1 MSSWDANGNY
11 NHAMNR
17 TSWYL
22 HQYVFFDPDT
32 NVPYFNNYN
41 YYHNYNG
48 DYEHSK
54 DIYYDYPDGF
64 SLGTQYKKPL
74 YFKAKTFY
82 YPRNQND
89 LTIETRIQ
97 CLECKNIDSVKQS
110 LDING
115 GGDYTCANF
124 GIYKCECKKT
134 ILFIFLKNLKVP
146 NGCLIGY
153 IQRIPSHNNS
163 HIMTRCPLKRE
174 EPRSIIPALVIS
186 AALGIM
192 SGGFAASAGYALVPS
207 IASASSPAL
216 MGVNLVAGGA
226 GGVLQTLITGNP
238 GVSGSYSGDKGL
250 QINSIKDTVVNYAAS
265 KAYYYINGLDD
276 EHTQKIYLCRNIKS
290 LTERD

>member
-1 MSSWDANGNY
+1 MSSWDSNGYY

-17 TSWYL
+17 TSWYN
-22 HQYVFFDPDT
+22 HTYAFFDPET
-32 NVPYFNNYN
+32 TVAYFNNFE

-48 DYEHSK
+48 DYQHNNE
-54 DIYYDYPDGF
+54 IYYDHTNSG
-64 SLGTQYKKPL
+64 LGKKYEKKL
-74 YFKAKTFY
+74 HFKAKTFY

-124 GIYKCECKKT
+124 GIYKCQCKKT
-134 ILFIFLKNLKVP
+134 ILFIFLKNMKVP

-153 IQRIPSHNNS
+153 IQKIPSHNNS
-163 HIMTRCPLKRE
+163 HIMIRCPLKRE

-186 AALGIM
+186 VALGIM
-192 SGGFAASAGYALVPS
+192 TGGFSAVAGVPLLPS
-207 IASASSPAL
+207 IAGATSPAL
-216 MGVNLVAGGA
+216 MGVNLVAGGV
-226 GGVLQTLITGNP
+226 GGGLNTLLSGNA
-238 GVSGSYSGDKGL
+238 GVSASYSGQQGF
-250 QINSIKDTVVNYAAS
+250 QINDIGKTCSDYIKNKS
-265 KAYYYINGLDD
+265 YYYINGLDD
-276 EHTQKIYLCRNIKS
+276 EKTQQLYMLRDIKS